1 MGALPKP
8 DRQVF
13 LARLRDPLRR
23 AEAVGCAGIILVDP
37 LNQYWASGYNV
48 DRDASSWER
57 PCALIMALHGD
68 PLFVLN
74 EICEPHARLAVD
86 LGWCWV
92 PEMRFYVERPRPH
105 GKAGTIKQWGT
116 LLRGALRARDLDGA
130 RLACDNPAFCR
141 HWLGDEADAVELVDA
156 SRSIQQARMVKDEA
170 ELTTLRR
177 ASELTDDA
185 MVEFTEQI
193 RPGRV
198 AMEVA
203 WHVQKNLF
211 TAAARRFPE
220 ARVEGKVL
228 ASTGVDT
235 CCVNAPYGFAG
246 RHFSA
251 GDSVITIVILSLN
264 GYAAENERTF
274 FVGSCPPHKREFF
287 ETMIAA
293 QAAGRAAAVTGNAIR
308 DIDLAAQEVIDRAG
322 MGHLTHHRT
331 GHGIGL
337 SGHEPPGDM
346 AYNEQSLEPGMAF
359 TVEPGLYVP
368 GLGGFRHS
376 DTVLIDT
383 QPVSLTEFGRDLDAC
398 VVRASTSTPPKGVPA
413 ETNL

>member
-1 MGALPKP
+1 MAALPTP
-8 DRQVF
+8 DRQDH
-13 LARLRDPLRR
+13 LARLQRPLQQ
-23 AEAVGCAGIILVDP
+23 AAAAGCSGLILVDS

-57 PCALIMALHGD
+57 PCALIVPLHGE
-68 PLFVLN
+68 PAFVLN
-74 EICEPHARLAVD
+74 EICQPHAELAVE

-92 PEMRFYVERPRPH
+92 PDIRFYVERPRP
-105 GKAGTIKQWGT
+105 GVKAVTIQQWGAV
-116 LLRGALRARDLDGA
+116 LRSALRDRGLNGA

-141 HWLGDEADAVELVDA
+141 HWLGDEAAEVELVDA
-156 SRSIQQARMVKDEA
+156 SAWVRQARMVKDTA
-170 ELTTLRR
+170 ELETLRA
-177 ASELTDDA
+177 ASVLTDNA
-185 MVEFTEQI
+185 MVELTELI
-193 RPGRV
+193 RPSRV

-203 WHVQKNLF
+203 WDVQRNLF
-211 TAAARRFPE
+211 TAAARQFPE

-228 ASTGVDT
+228 ASTGLDT

-246 RHFSA
+246 RRFAA

-274 FVGSCPPHKREFF
+274 FVGNCPEEKRTYF
-287 ETMIAA
+287 ETAIAA

-308 DIDLAAQEVIDRAG
+308 DIDAAAQEVIDRAG
-322 MGHLTHHRT
+322 LGQFTNHRT

-346 AYNEQSLEPGMAF
+346 AFNEHPLAAGMTF

-376 DTVLIDT
+376 DTVLIDS
-383 QPVSLTEFGRDLDAC
+383 QPRSLTEFGRGLDAC
-398 VVRASTSTPPKGVPA
+398 VVRA
-413 ETNL
+413 